1 MRKLGLHNRS
11 LGKRMM
17 MMMMMIMTNMMMIER
32 DRLDFFTLG
41 AINIPSIFIKRNDC
55 ATNKTLNMVC
65 FCPDFD
71 SFTIILQIKFA
82 DLINMSQPII
92 ACVTQSR
99 GHV

>member
-1 MRKLGLHNRS
+1 MHNRS

-17 MMMMMIMTNMMMIER
+17 MMMMMIMTIMMMIER

-71 SFTIILQIKFA
+71 YHNFSTEMIFA
-82 DLINMSQPII
+82 NLINMSRPII